1 MKVITKYKWILL
13 EGLILT
19 SCITTQ
25 IVPIDQLEPGIV
37 KLPAQIRKVALISRN
52 FKFSVDTLP
61 GYYNLD
67 FRLRKGTNED
77 NQLID
82 SIAVAKSLEA
92 LRKVFLE
99 SGRFDEVYVY
109 PYNAINPHVG
119 DKELPLSPTFIQS
132 ICGES
137 ETDAVVSLEMLSFFY
152 SRHKGSADRAIQA
165 EANVKITAIWSVYSP
180 KSDGSV
186 DRFTHY
192 EVIRWSD
199 NNSQNNKQKFKLPG
213 RREAISIASG
223 VAAKNYSK
231 RIVPHWAE
239 SSRIIIGLNG
249 PEWEKAMLRAGKN
262 EWKGAAQ
269 IWGKF
274 TGSDQKKVAGV
285 AALNYAVA
293 QEMLGDAEQ
302 ATVWSKKS
310 VALLPSGESGR
321 IAREYA
327 SILYQRRIMATSLND
342 LLKNRQP

>member
-1 MKVITKYKWILL
+1 MKVITKYKWVLL
-13 EGLILT
+13 AGLILT

-25 IVPIDQLEPGIV
+25 IVPIDLLEPGKV
-37 KLPAQIRKVALISRN
+37 KLPARIRKVALISRN
-52 FKFSVDTLP
+52 FKFSVDTLT

-67 FRLRKGTNED
+67 FRLRRGTQKD
-77 NQLID
+77 NQIID
-82 SIAVAKSLEA
+82 SAAVTKSLET
-92 LRKVFLE
+92 LRKAFLE

-119 DKELPLSPTFIQS
+119 EKELPLSPIFIQS
-132 ICGES
+132 VCSES

-152 SRHKGSADRAIQA
+152 SRHNGSSDRAIQA
-165 EANVKITAIWSVYSP
+165 EANVKITAIWSVYTP
-180 KSDGSV
+180 KSDGPI

-192 EVIRWSD
+192 EVIRWND
-199 NNSQNNKQKFKLPG
+199 KNSQNNKQKFKLPG
-213 RREAISIASG
+213 RKEAIPIASG

-239 SSRIIIGLNG
+239 SSRIIIGLDG
-249 PEWEKAMLRAGKN
+249 PEWEKAMLCAGKN

-274 TGSDQKKVAGV
+274 TGSNQNKVAGV

-293 QEMLGDAEQ
+293 QEMLGDTEQ

-310 VALLPSGESGR
+310 VTLLKNGETGR
-321 IAREYA
+321 IARDYA
-327 SILYQRRIMATSLND
+327 AILYQRSITAASLND